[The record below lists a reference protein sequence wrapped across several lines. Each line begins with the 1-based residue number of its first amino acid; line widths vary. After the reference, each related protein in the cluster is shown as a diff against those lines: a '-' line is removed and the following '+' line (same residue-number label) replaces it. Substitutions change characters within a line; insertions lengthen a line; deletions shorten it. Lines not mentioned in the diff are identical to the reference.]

1 MAMNKLKNCVG
12 CGKLYMEVGQGMCPA
27 CYDKELEEEQVVY
40 SYVRDHDKCGIQEIV
55 KETGVK
61 ERTVLRML
69 KNGRFVAHGI
79 EITYPCQGCGEP
91 ITTGKLCDKCSNDI
105 INQANRLNASK
116 NVKKTDRSSTMYNA
130 NKTW

>member
-1 MAMNKLKNCVG
+1 MAINKLKNCSG

-40 SYVRDHDKCGIQEIV
+40 AYVRDHDKCGIQEIV

-69 KNGRFVAHGI
+69 KNGRFVASGFT
-79 EITYPCQGCGEP
+79 ITYPCQGCGTP
-91 ITTGKLCDKCSNDI
+91 ITNGKMCDKCSNDI
-105 INQANRLNASK
+105 LNQASRLSASK
-116 NVKKTDRSSTMYNA
+116 SVKKTDRSSTMYNA
-130 NKTW
+130 NKHW